1 MKQTSVSAVRL
12 ERGIARISAVA
23 LATAVLALSA
33 GCASAGSATAAK
45 ALGEEPPV
53 EQSLERNAK
62 APRLEAQLESTVAL
76 ERYAYTTAKGNVGCP
91 TDLWADRPP
100 FTVGAGVTYEFC
112 LDIGDTKQ
120 GDAAEARVD
129 VSYKIVGDAEG
140 RTVRFL
146 AGVDRVGLDEL
157 ECEVRKADMKT
168 ADPAAPYS
176 CEAEWVEGKST
187 DFPRAWLRLM
197 EAGTPVG

>member
-1 MKQTSVSAVRL
+1 M
-12 ERGIARISAVA
+12 
-23 LATAVLALSA
+23 
-33 GCASAGSATAAK
+33 
-45 ALGEEPPV
+45 
-53 EQSLERNAK
+53 
-62 APRLEAQLESTVAL
+62 
-76 ERYAYTTAKGNVGCP
+76 
-91 TDLWADRPP
+91 
-100 FTVGAGVTYEFC
+100 GAGVTYEFC

-168 ADPAAPYS
+168 RDDGSPYLCSTEWLGDVKSYAPR
-176 CEAEWVEGKST
+176 
-187 DFPRAWLRLM
+187 PRVTLRP
-197 EAGTPVG
+197 AGTLVQ